1 MCHTYKRSNVWCTR
15 TYSYHHILASNFVIV
30 FFNCWQN
37 NRFIT
42 WHISTRERR
51 LSKEADRKF
60 VRLHQVGWLRG
71 RGGRYDIIHIT
82 QVWISIYTHAACL
95 YILNVFA
102 CEGNSQCELCV
113 ILNTNWD
120 LLCRTV
126 DIVHICYDIWKEIPS
141 FPSFSLCCFA
151 HITFCCELHWST
163 QKPSLCHIIPLTFL
177 GQSQMTLYLAPA
189 IRMSHWLG
197 WQIGMRGGIQGGWQP
212 HLTY

>member
-1 MCHTYKRSNVWCTR
+1 MKFIMSTVTVCHTYKRSNVWCTR

-30 FFNCWQN
+30 FFNCWQK

-120 LLCRTV
+120 LLCRRV
-126 DIVHICYDIWKEIPS
+126 DIVHICYVMKRLSIVYIQLYTHSLEIV
-141 FPSFSLCCFA
+141 A
-151 HITFCCELHWST
+151 NTST
-163 QKPSLCHIIPLTFL
+163 
-177 GQSQMTLYLAPA
+177 
-189 IRMSHWLG
+189 
-197 WQIGMRGGIQGGWQP
+197 
-212 HLTY
+212 